1 MVRGEID
8 EKTAYI
14 QARSSMA
21 RVMEV
26 NGKERQVEGKAKIGL
41 KKRFI
46 LTTHENCEE
55 FISSTQRI
63 RNSRKPSRTHVRSW
77 KTSVAPAMPCKIMK
91 NCGSGASDKNKTKL
105 ACILEAN
112 ESTRMRMETLNLQIT
127 KTILQEKVR
136 IHYNITIWFTS
147 LFLCLKL

>member
-1 MVRGEID
+1 MSSKRSALMIIGTLMALETCPDSWTGFTQFTLLDEKAPDGYTWSGGEID

-21 RVMEV
+21 TVMEV
-26 NGKERQVEGKAKIGL
+26 NGKECQAEGKAKSGL

-46 LTTHENCEE
+46 LTTHENCGE

-77 KTSVAPAMPCKIMK
+77 KHQLLLLCPV
-91 NCGSGASDKNKTKL
+91 KL
-105 ACILEAN
+105 
-112 ESTRMRMETLNLQIT
+112 
-127 KTILQEKVR
+127 
-136 IHYNITIWFTS
+136 
-147 LFLCLKL
+147 